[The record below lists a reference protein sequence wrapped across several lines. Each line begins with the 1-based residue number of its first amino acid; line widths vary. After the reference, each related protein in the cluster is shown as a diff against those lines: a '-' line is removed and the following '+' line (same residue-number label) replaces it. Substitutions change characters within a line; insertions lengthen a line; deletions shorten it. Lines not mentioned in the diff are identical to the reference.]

1 MVRLA
6 TCLGLVSISALAA
19 APAFAQNL
27 PVDEALA
34 QHQWC
39 SRDTLQAA
47 VDSYIAAQEAG
58 DPSLLNA
65 ADGVTYK
72 ENRADADIAA
82 GILTRAIGV
91 DHTLSLLDEYQ
102 CHTFTEVIDADG
114 ETPYVLGVHL
124 RLDKDSGAVTYVD
137 TLITDPGDWLFNAKN
152 TLHWHQQEDW
162 NIVPEGVRESRQ
174 DLRVAANAYLD
185 LFNDKTVDVPWAF
198 PCRRLEGG
206 AYTGRG
212 EMTDSCEV
220 GVPDGVAFPI
230 REYVIDTAKNAIVAL
245 VPFGGPTGLPDS
257 HMFRVMYDHITNVH
271 TITVCTREGMTCPQV
286 PDWDAPSANAQPPQ

>member
-1 MVRLA
+1 MFRFTLA
-6 TCLGLVSISALAA
+6 AGCAGSVLLAA
-19 APAFAQNL
+19 APAVAQNL

-34 QHQWC
+34 QHVWC
-39 SRDTLQAA
+39 SRDMMQAA
-47 VDSYIAAQEAG
+47 VDSYLAAQEAG
-58 DPSLLNA
+58 DASLLKAA
-65 ADGVTYK
+65 ADMTYR

-82 GILTRAIGV
+82 GILTQAIGV

-102 CHTFTEVIDADG
+102 CHTFTEVIDADSDH
-114 ETPYVLGVHL
+114 PYVLGVHL
-124 RLDKDSGAVTYVD
+124 RLDKETGEITYID
-137 TLITDPGDWLFNAKN
+137 TLITDPGDWLFNARN

-162 NIVPEGVRESRQ
+162 NEVPEGVRESRQ
-174 DLRVAANAYLD
+174 DLRNAANSYLD

-220 GVPDGVAFPI
+220 GVPDGVAFPV

-245 VPFGGPTGLPDS
+245 VPFGGPAGLPDS
-257 HMFRVMYDHITNVH
+257 HLFRVMYDHITNVH
-271 TITVCTREGMTCPQV
+271 TITVCTREGMNCPQV
-286 PDWDAPSANAQPPQ
+286 GPWDAPERAQPPQ